1 MAQANTAW
9 QVNVFT
15 GSLVLGECYE
25 CHHVSLQLVD
35 PVSGSV
41 TSTLAG
47 DTEPV
52 TALAFSPSGNRLYSA
67 SRSLQQRCW
76 DVSNDVAVRSWKGH
90 KGPVLALA
98 VDPSGGVLASASADR
113 SCRVWDTDGFY
124 CTHAFHGHRC
134 WLHRCIDA
142 EQMCISCG

>member
-1 MAQANTAW
+1 M
-9 QVNVFT
+9 
-15 GSLVLGECYE
+15 CI
-25 CHHVSLQLVD
+25 QLMD
-35 PVSGSV
+35 ASSGSV

-52 TALAFSPSGNRLYSA
+52 TALAFCPSGNRLYGA

-76 DVSNDVAVRSWKGH
+76 DVSNNAVARSWKGH

-98 VDPSGGVLASASADR
+98 VDPSGGLLASASADR
-113 SCRVWDTDGFY
+113 SCCVWDTDGFY

-134 WLHRCIDA
+134 PTEAALFPARLPVQASSRHEMHRQGGCLRVTGMPFPMA
-142 EQMCISCG
+142 